1 MALEPVDYRTHIR
14 DIEQTYLKVITNE
27 DPSLKWLILSP
38 NSAKEYHVAN
48 TGAEF
53 HDFLTSFQDTSVEF
67 GLCKT
72 SPPGSDVE
80 KIVLIGWCPDSAPLK
95 SRSSFASNFNDISN
109 NVLKSYHVQV
119 TARDEDD
126 LDENEILMRLSN
138 AAGARYSIQDG
149 SKRFGSSVT
158 RSTPVKGSTPPV
170 KSTPPPVKS
179 TPPPVKSTP
188 EPAPKPAQ
196 KFSPTPVAP
205 TPVKASPAKI
215 SPPKASPK
223 PVAHDDWD
231 EPEVEERDLS
241 NKPLKPNTSSWKPI
255 GKIDLQKIIAEE
267 RAKEDPRLVTKSTSS
282 SSKINPADDI
292 AALKEKSKLKREQ
305 EYGAF
310 FKKPETSSSFAEPPK
325 KQKEGEEEE
334 EEEEEEWEEIQKES
348 PEAQEEDTQ
357 EEVNELKAR
366 FEKMNAGSS
375 PVSNEPPIIQPRKY
389 NSNSSPAGFKQ
400 PVDAPNP
407 VLAGKNNY
415 KKVGIPL
422 PGMHF
427 EEDKEEVKETPKPSK
442 ESDDGWSDEEP
453 QETEDDNQRPVPSL
467 PSRQVKEPIPETKLS
482 AQKNITVEKTKDEDE
497 NNEPAPAIPIREKT
511 PAFGSRQGSPA
522 LFSRPNSPA
531 LPARNDSPKEVPLRQ
546 KMFTKEKEQEE
557 EDDDDEEKNDDEW
570 DDDEKDEPPA
580 PALPAR
586 NQTSAAKVEKEVA
599 PEDEEEEAEEEEG
612 PAPSLPPRHE
622 SPEPQLPPRRAAQP
636 PPPPPKKSAKPQA
649 IAEYDYDADEDNEL
663 TFKEGDKII
672 NIEFVDD
679 DWWLGEL
686 EDGSKGLFPSNYV
699 KQL

>member
-1 MALEPVDYRTHIR
+1 MALEPIDYRTHIR
-14 DIEQTYLKVITNE
+14 DIEQKYLKVINSE
-27 DPSLKWLILSP
+27 DPELKWLILSP
-38 NSAKEYHVAN
+38 NSSKEYEVAN

-53 HDFLTSFQDTSVEF
+53 HDFLNSFQDTSVEF

-95 SRSSFASNFNDISN
+95 SRSSFASNFNDVSN

-149 SKRFGSSVT
+149 SKKKFGSPVT
-158 RSTPVKGSTPPV
+158 RSTPARSTPSPHV
-170 KSTPPPVKS
+170 KSTSSPSPAS
-179 TPPPVKSTP
+179 AESTP
-188 EPAPKPAQ
+188 EPAPKPVIKTSSKIQ
-196 KFSPTPVAP
+196 SFPSSPIKTAP
-205 TPVKASPAKI
+205 F
-215 SPPKASPK
+215 KASPK

-241 NKPLKPNTSSWKPI
+241 NAPLKPNTSSWKPI

-267 RAKEDPRLVTKSTSS
+267 RAKEDPRLITKSTSS

-292 AALKEKSKLKREQ
+292 AALKEKSKLKRDQ
-305 EYGAF
+305 DYGSF
-310 FKKPETSSSFAEPPK
+310 LKKPESNAAFKEAPK
-325 KQKEGEEEE
+325 KEEQSEKPN
-334 EEEEEEWEEIQKES
+334 I
-348 PEAQEEDTQ
+348 PEAQKEDKQ
-357 EEVNELKAR
+357 EEVDELKAR
-366 FEKMNAGSS
+366 FEKMNTDSS
-375 PVSNEPPIIQPRKY
+375 TSNEPPIIQPRKY
-389 NSNSSPAGFKQ
+389 NNHASSAGFNQ
-400 PVDAPNP
+400 SVDAPSP

-427 EEDKEEVKETPKPSK
+427 DEEKEEEEEKETSKPDNK
-442 ESDDGWSDEEP
+442 SDDGWSDEEP
-453 QETEDDNQRPVPSL
+453 QEAEDDDQRPIPSL
-467 PSRQVKEPIPETKLS
+467 PPRQRKESIPETQLS
-482 AQKNITVEKTKDEDE
+482 AQNSMTVETTEEEDE
-497 NNEPAPAIPIREKT
+497 NNEPPPAIPTREKT
-511 PAFGSRQGSPA
+511 PAFSSRPGSPA

-531 LPARNDSPKEVPLRQ
+531 LPSRNESPKEVPLRQ
-546 KMFTKEKEQEE
+546 KLLSKEKEEAEKE
-557 EDDDDEEKNDDEW
+557 EDDDEW

-586 NQTSAAKVEKEVA
+586 GKSSASKLAKEVE
-599 PEDEEEEAEEEEG
+599 PEEEEEEEEEKEA

-636 PPPPPKKSAKPQA
+636 PPPPPPKKSAKPQA
-649 IAEYDYDADEDNEL
+649 IAEYDYEADEDNEL

-686 EDGSKGLFPSNYV
+686 ESGARGLFPSNYV
-699 KQL
+699 NQV